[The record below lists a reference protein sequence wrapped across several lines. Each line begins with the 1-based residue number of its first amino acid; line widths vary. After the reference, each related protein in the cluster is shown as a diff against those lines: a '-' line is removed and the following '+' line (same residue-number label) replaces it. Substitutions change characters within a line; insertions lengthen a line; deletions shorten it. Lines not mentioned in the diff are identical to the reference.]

1 MDFDLF
7 LLFAQQGL
15 ASGVVVG
22 SVYALLA
29 LAIVMIFKTS
39 EVPNFAQGEVFMASG
54 YLALFLLV
62 FQGAAV
68 WFTIPFTLVAS
79 FIAAALFRRGVLTQ
93 VAKASGSPVN
103 LVIATLGLSYILKGL
118 VRRTGFGD
126 TPRSFPSL
134 VPTDS
139 IMIGQASVTKLDI
152 AIFLTAVSVMA
163 LVFWMFAYTR
173 TGRAMRAVGMNPKAA
188 QLMGVN
194 LEKIHMLI
202 WGLSGVVSAIAALL
216 ISPKILMTAEMGAIV
231 TMAFAAA
238 IVGGFT
244 SLPGAVVGGFIIG
257 IVENFVGLFIS
268 SRAIAVAPF
277 AAIMLVLIVRPQGLF
292 GGKFAIKK
300 V

>member
-1 MDFDLF
+1 MDFQLF

-15 ASGVVVG
+15 ASGLVVG

-39 EVPNFAQGEVFMASG
+39 EVPNFAQGEVFMAAG
-54 YLALFLLV
+54 YLALYLFL
-62 FQGAAV
+62 FQSAPA
-68 WFTIPFTLVAS
+68 WLAIPLTLVAS

-139 IMIGQASVTKLDI
+139 IMIGQASITRLDL
-152 AIFLTAVSVMA
+152 AILATAVIVMG
-163 LVFWMFAYTR
+163 LVFAMFTFTK
-173 TGRAMRAVGMNPKAA
+173 TGKAMRAVGMNPKAA

-216 ISPKILMTAEMGAIV
+216 ISPKILMTAEMGSVV

-257 IVENFVGLFIS
+257 IVENYVGLFIS

-277 AAIMLVLIVRPQGLF
+277 AAIMLVLILRPQGLF
-292 GGKFAIKK
+292 GGKFAMKK